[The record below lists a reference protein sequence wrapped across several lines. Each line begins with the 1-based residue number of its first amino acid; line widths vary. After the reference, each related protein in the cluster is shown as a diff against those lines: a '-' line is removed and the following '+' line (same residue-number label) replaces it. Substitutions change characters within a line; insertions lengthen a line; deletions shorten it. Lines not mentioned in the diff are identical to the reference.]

1 MTTASI
7 ITLLRIALIPLFM
20 VSQAFGWMNG
30 YVALG
35 IFILASLTDS
45 LDGYVARRFNQVS
58 TFGKFID
65 PLADKL
71 LISSAILVLVADGT
85 IPAWLATIVIARDFI
100 VTGLRLVAVGGGR
113 VISAHLS
120 GKVRTLLNVIFIA
133 MFLSPIY
140 DMEWWPRAIIDPTAF
155 VIIAAIS
162 IWSCVDYFVRNW
174 SVLDFK
180 S

>member
-7 ITLLRIALIPLFM
+7 ITMLRIALIPLFM
-20 VSQAFGWMNG
+20 VSQAFGWLNG
-30 YVALG
+30 TVALG

-45 LDGYVARRFNQVS
+45 LDGYVARRYNQVS

-71 LISSAILVLVADGT
+71 LVSSAIFILVAEG
-85 IPAWLATIVIARDFI
+85 ILPAWLAMIVISRDFI
-100 VTGLRLVAVGGGR
+100 VTSLRLVAVGGGR

-120 GKVRTLLNVIFIA
+120 GKVRTTVNVIFIV
-133 MFLSPIY
+133 MFLSPIPQFH
-140 DMEWWPRAIIDPTAF
+140 WWPENIVTPAAYFIIGA
-155 VIIAAIS
+155 VS
-162 IWSCVDYFVRNW
+162 IWSCADYLVRNW

-180 S
+180 A

>member
-7 ITLLRIALIPLFM
+7 ITLLRIALIPFFM
-20 VSQAFGWMNG
+20 VSQRLGWLDG
-30 YVALG
+30 YVALV

-45 LDGYVARRFNQVS
+45 LDGYVARRYNQIS

-71 LISSAILVLVADGT
+71 LVCSAILILVAED
-85 IPAWLATIVIARDFI
+85 ILPAWIAMIILARDFI
-100 VTGLRLVAVGGGR
+100 VTSLRLIAVGSGK

-120 GKVRTLLNVIFIA
+120 GKVRTTVNVIFIVLY
-133 MFLSPIY
+133 LSPIFHM
-140 DMEWWPRAIIDPTAF
+140 DWWPGDVLDPT
-155 VIIAAIS
+155 IQLTMAAVS
-162 IWSCVDYFVRNW
+162 IWSCIDYLARNW
-174 SVLDFK
+174 KVLDFK